1 MSTSHASDELESFCL
16 DEEMEPTKHCTPHTN
31 WSYTHKNI
39 YNYYLIGS
47 ISHKIIQK
55 DLKHASSWS
64 SPVSKFPKKRCTP
77 RELWSVSGVR
87 GTPQADWNGAGHARR
102 MPRNWKPC
110 PSKRSKLEL
119 LPTGI
124 TVRRSISTVFVFVG
138 FESRCFFGQLEFWA
152 SREVLNVIL
161 QVISTR

>member
-16 DEEMEPTKHCTPHTN
+16 DEEMEPTKHCTPHTI
-31 WSYTHKNI
+31 WSYTHKDITN
-39 YNYYLIGS
+39 NYLNGS

-64 SPVSKFPKKRCTP
+64 STVSKFLKKRCTP
-77 RELWSVSGVR
+77 RELRLLAGFVELPRQTGSGLVMPLACHET
-87 GTPQADWNGAGHARR
+87 GNHARQ
-102 MPRNWKPC
+102 NGQNQN
-110 PSKRSKLEL
+110 L

-124 TVRRSISTVFVFVG
+124 TVCRSISTVLVFVG

-152 SREVLNVIL
+152 SREVLDVIL